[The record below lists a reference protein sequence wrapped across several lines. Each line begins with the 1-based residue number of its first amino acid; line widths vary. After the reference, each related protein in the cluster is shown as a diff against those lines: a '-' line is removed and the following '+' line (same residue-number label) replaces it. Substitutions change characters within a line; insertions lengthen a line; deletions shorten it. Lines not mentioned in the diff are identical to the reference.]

1 MICAVVL
8 ILITI
13 LAVISHNQNQ
23 KITGIVGKIRFIF
36 PSQNLQ
42 SESQRQCKNGLSP
55 KELQPFQKSLE
66 MLSYGMCYLLV
77 RCFPFHTVLTLL
89 LVSWMALQLLHPAI
103 VAVGLWGITHN
114 YCLITCEKVFVPLG
128 LQVSVLSHSRQ
139 LYLLISLVPCIRR
152 VILLCGGSKSCFCTL
167 PWLRQ
172 DPYRYHKPPF
182 LSICRTVDLCS

>member
-1 MICAVVL
+1 MGCHL
-8 ILITI
+8 KNCSPFRNHLKCC
-13 LAVISHNQNQ
+13 LMECVI
-23 KITGIVGKIRFIF
+23 
-36 PSQNLQ
+36 
-42 SESQRQCKNGLSP
+42 
-55 KELQPFQKSLE
+55 
-66 MLSYGMCYLLV
+66 LLV

-103 VAVGLWGITHN
+103 VAVGLRGITHN